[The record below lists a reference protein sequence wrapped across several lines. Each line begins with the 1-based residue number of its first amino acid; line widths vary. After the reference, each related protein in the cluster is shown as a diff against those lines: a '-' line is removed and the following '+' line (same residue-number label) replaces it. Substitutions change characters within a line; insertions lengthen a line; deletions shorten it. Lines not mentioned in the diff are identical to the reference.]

1 MAFSCSAQR
10 SLDLVPPRGNGQSS
24 YTATPCRS
32 GSLHGAP
39 FRRLQEA
46 LNSSHQ
52 SVKLLLDQDLLPS
65 SPFSWP
71 CWGHGA
77 DTRNPTYVPPTIPR
91 AAGTSVRR
99 VEAAEWLGRAV
110 IHHIT
115 ISPLPAL
122 RPLFPQ
128 REEAAGGRVGAME
141 KPRTWTSTAGRK
153 CCYPRIAKGRFPRT
167 AKRPGSHRGSNFML
181 AFLGQQSAAIPGERP
196 MPPRCARG
204 PRPQGPLFWDR
215 KPLLSPYRAS
225 RAGRSAHRTLAPSPS
240 CAAQRIQDSGP
251 RGRNFP
257 QKSDKR
263 NASGASHWHFHQLL
277 FSNGDV
283 EIAHFKNNQTQRKPF

>member
-1 MAFSCSAQR
+1 M
-10 SLDLVPPRGNGQSS
+10 LV
-24 YTATPCRS
+24 
-32 GSLHGAP
+32 
-39 FRRLQEA
+39 
-46 LNSSHQ
+46 
-52 SVKLLLDQDLLPS
+52 
-65 SPFSWP
+65 
-71 CWGHGA
+71 
-77 DTRNPTYVPPTIPR
+77 R
-91 AAGTSVRR
+91 A
-99 VEAAEWLGRAV
+99 
-110 IHHIT
+110 
-115 ISPLPAL
+115 
-122 RPLFPQ
+122 
-128 REEAAGGRVGAME
+128 
-141 KPRTWTSTAGRK
+141 TAGRK

-167 AKRPGSHRGSNFML
+167 AKRPGKPHGSNFL
-181 AFLGQQSAAIPGERP
+181 FAFLGQQSAANPGERP
-196 MPPRCARG
+196 MPPRCVRG

-283 EIAHFKNNQTQRKPF
+283 EIAHFKNNQTQRKQGRYPRIADKQTSRQAEKQTSRADKHKQTSTSRQAQADKHKRQARADKQTSTQAHKQTSRQAHINSPS